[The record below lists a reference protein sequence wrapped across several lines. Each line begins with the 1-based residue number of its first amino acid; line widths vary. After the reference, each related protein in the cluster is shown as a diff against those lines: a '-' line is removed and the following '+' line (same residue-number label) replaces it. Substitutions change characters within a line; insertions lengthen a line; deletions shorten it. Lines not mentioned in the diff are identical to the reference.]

1 MTTITLS
8 DRDHRFVARAVDLAR
23 NGLYTTKPNPRVG
36 CVVVQDEQ
44 IVGEGWHERAGEA
57 HAEVHALSVAGTRAK
72 GAEVFVSLEPCAHT
86 GRTDPCADA
95 LVKAGVKRVVAAMV
109 DPNPQVAGKG
119 LELLKSAGIDVQV
132 SQDDCG
138 AGDLNAGFCQRVVG
152 GRPLVRLKLAAT
164 LDGRTAAN
172 DGTSQ
177 WITGEEA
184 RADVHQ
190 MRARSCA
197 IVTGIG
203 TVREDDPRLN
213 ARIDGQVVQ
222 PLRVVLDGNGQLDPG
237 ARLFSETGDVLIVT
251 SREDDEGFDFDA
263 RTEQICLTGEDGR
276 VDIAAVLDLLAERS
290 CNEVLIEA
298 GAGVAGAFVSR
309 GLVDELWV
317 YQSPDM
323 LGSGG
328 RGMFVMRGIRSIN
341 YRVAFELKDVCRIG
355 RDVRLI
361 YTPSPDGV

>member
-1 MTTITLS
+1 M
-8 DRDHRFVARAVDLAR
+8 
-23 NGLYTTKPNPRVG
+23 
-36 CVVVQDEQ
+36 
-44 IVGEGWHERAGEA
+44 VGEGWRERAGEA
-57 HAEVHALSVAGTRAK
+57 HAEIRALSVAGTRAK

-184 RADVHQ
+184 RADNAHDAHAT
-190 MRARSCA
+190 RGRIGALARRQQGRGLAHRCCVLGA
-197 IVTGIG
+197 KRRGIFNTPFFPADSVLYG
-203 TVREDDPRLN
+203 TFSRFILESKVFFVPLMEEDTYPHL
-213 ARIDGQVVQ
+213 
-222 PLRVVLDGNGQLDPG
+222 
-237 ARLFSETGDVLIVT
+237 
-251 SREDDEGFDFDA
+251 A
-263 RTEQICLTGEDGR
+263 RTQFQIDTLSID
-276 VDIAAVLDLLAERS
+276 
-290 CNEVLIEA
+290 
-298 GAGVAGAFVSR
+298 
-309 GLVDELWV
+309 
-317 YQSPDM
+317 QSPTFKTFW
-323 LGSGG
+323 LSNRFQFGQNSQNI
-328 RGMFVMRGIRSIN
+328 F
-341 YRVAFELKDVCRIG
+341 RICIIIQTSSK
-355 RDVRLI
+355 R
-361 YTPSPDGV
+361 

>member
-1 MTTITLS
+1 MNASTLS
-8 DRDHRFVARAVDLAR
+8 DRDHQFVARAVDLAK

-36 CVVVQDEQ
+36 CVVVQDEEV
-44 IVGEGWHERAGEA
+44 VGEGWHERAGEA
-57 HAEVHALSVAGTRAK
+57 HAEIHALSVAGNRAK

-86 GRTDPCADA
+86 GRTGPCVTA
-95 LVKAGVKRVVAAMV
+95 LIEAGVKRVVAAMV

-119 LELLKSAGIDVQV
+119 LEMLNSAGIVAQV

-138 AGDLNAGFCQRVVG
+138 AAELNAGFCRRVVG
-152 GRPLVRLKLAAT
+152 GRPLVRLKVAAT

-172 DGTSQ
+172 DGSSR

-190 MRARSCA
+190 LRASSCA
-197 IVTGIG
+197 LVTGIG

-213 ARIDGQVVQ
+213 ARIDRQVVQ
-222 PLRVVLDGNGQLDPG
+222 PLRVVLDGNGQLDPE
-237 ARLFSETGDVLIVT
+237 ARLFSEPGDILIVT

-263 RTEQICLTGEDGR
+263 RTEQICLAGADGR
-276 VDIAAVLDLLAERS
+276 VDVAGVLDLLAERS
-290 CNEVLIEA
+290 CNEVLVEA

-341 YRVAFELKDVCRIG
+341 DRVVFELEDVCRIG

-361 YTPSPDGV
+361 YTPSREEV